1 MTGLISYGNTTPP
14 AHLPVAKDYPA
25 ALVDDL
31 PKNLLAQE
39 VSALLHFMP
48 DLRRKMLFTTLW
60 NTGARISEAL
70 ALTRGDFLLRQ
81 QYPFVQLATLKQREA
96 KADLRAGRLPAG
108 VVPHR
113 QVQLSGA
120 QYVNQPEMMI
130 ATLHL

>member
-14 AHLPVAKDYPA
+14 AHLPVAKDYPD

-31 PKNLLAQE
+31 PKYLLAPE

-70 ALTRGDFLLRQ
+70 ALTRGDF
-81 QYPFVQLATLKQREA
+81 YAALAVPVCAAGHAQAARGKGGSSRRTPACRRGALPPGAVVR
-96 KADLRAGRLPAG
+96 RAVR
-108 VVPHR
+108 
-113 QVQLSGA
+113 
-120 QYVNQPEMMI
+120 
-130 ATLHL
+130 